1 MPPDPRTYPKAASLV
16 LAMAVNSACMPAL
29 DKAGKA
35 QPAIPVEYPIVLRGE
50 APDYERKAIIERLSQ
65 SAGRPAIL
73 KTYRLDRTD
82 TQRFVEHPSSD
93 AQWWLVVP
101 PAQRSGGY
109 RLRVTL
115 GDRNANACLVPPRGP
130 ATTGFE
136 KPAYLV
142 GLPRNVDLLRWHSK
156 CP

>member
-1 MPPDPRTYPKAASLV
+1 MTSGPPTYPKAASLV
-16 LAMAVNSACMPAL
+16 LVMAVSSAGAPAL
-29 DKAGKA
+29 DQAGETDST
-35 QPAIPVEYPIVLRGE
+35 IPIEYPIVLRGE
-50 APDYERKAIIERLSQ
+50 APAYEREAIIEPLPHG
-65 SAGRPAIL
+65 ADPATIL
-73 KTYRLDRTD
+73 KSHRLDQAD
-82 TQRFVEHPSSD
+82 TQRLVGHPSN

-142 GLPRNVDLLRWHSK
+142 GLPRNVDTLRWHAR